1 MHVNGIQIR
10 MGRLNVRAILE
21 FLPSRIII
29 EAIHRL
35 GFRRYFGS
43 QIKPLCGFMR
53 NCFRRIIF
61 LILIPHHKPWR
72 CRLLPPS
79 LLKRREKSHH
89 QGEGGHAFD
98 ILSYFHLVSLFVNS
112 FFNHQF
118 LERALAAPEAAR
130 PYRLKWRATRARVG
144 AEPPPRV
151 AQCPHTS
158 QTPPGVPPSCSGS
171 SMPPTKT
178 VLLTLRG
185 VFSVP
190 EELRLYCVVMVS
202 V

>member
-1 MHVNGIQIR
+1 M
-10 MGRLNVRAILE
+10 RLIYCLIFIL
-21 FLPSRIII
+21 FL
-29 EAIHRL
+29 
-35 GFRRYFGS
+35 F
-43 QIKPLCGFMR
+43 
-53 NCFRRIIF
+53 
-61 LILIPHHKPWR
+61 
-72 CRLLPPS
+72 
-79 LLKRREKSHH
+79 
-89 QGEGGHAFD
+89 
-98 ILSYFHLVSLFVNS
+98 FVNS